1 MNNHHIRNI
10 IFDLGGVILDIDPQ
24 KTIDEFEKL
33 GWSVSDQQNGQA
45 LGTMLF
51 FELETGNDSPET
63 FRDKIRKVI
72 GTSVSDQ
79 IIDEAWSA
87 MIVHIPAERIRYLE
101 RLKEH
106 YRIYLLSN
114 TNEIHRIKFHKM
126 FEENFGYTFNRLFE
140 RNFYSHEMGL
150 RKPNPAI
157 FEKALKET
165 GLNPQETLFVDD
177 LAENVAAA
185 EAVGIN
191 GLHITAGTLLEAL
204 PTYLKENH

>member
-72 GTSVSDQ
+72 GASVSDQ

>member
-87 MIVHIPAERIRYLE
+87 MIVHIPVERIRYIE
-101 RLKEH
+101 RLKEQ